1 MTRLEDMMRM
11 SLLYDFYGALL
22 SGKQRD
28 IFRLY
33 HGDNLSLSEIS
44 AELGITRQ
52 GVHDT
57 LKKAE
62 AALGGFEEKLGLIKK
77 FRRQNEQMDLMR
89 TEMEAIHKANAEI
102 GARLEAISG
111 VIGDLTQ

>member
-1 MTRLEDMMRM
+1 MARLEDMMRM
-11 SLLYDFYGALL
+11 SMLYDFYGTLL
-22 SGKQRD
+22 NGKQRD

-62 AALGGFEEKLGLIKK
+62 AALGGFEEKLGLIEK
-77 FRRQNEQMDLMR
+77 FRSQNEQMELMR
-89 TEMEAIHKANAEI
+89 TELDAIHKANAEI
-102 GARLEAISG
+102 GARLEAFAG
-111 VIGDLTQ
+111 VIGGLTQ